1 MALEWENNLSVF
13 GFIQGSGLRY
23 ESIFK
28 IELQLFLWIFIMF
41 NILQI

>member
-13 GFIQGSGLRY
+13 GFIQGLGFRK

-28 IELQLFLWIFIMF
+28 KRTTIFF
-41 NILQI
+41 GYS